1 MCIFLFLAQ
10 GDALS
15 CLLVV
20 IWFCSLIWV
29 ERHGYINTKSLL
41 VLYFIVSPAFY
52 QIQARRPF
60 QIWCANPRVL
70 TSLSTS
76 TSSIEDS
83 VTMTIYSNQIV
94 DPRNQMFLNF
104 YFSNKVSGKTVFKSV
119 CSFFIKVQYCPR
131 DWNFLT
137 RLLTLSNDGSGAP
150 RAGPRPPAKKMCS
163 CWEWVQRRPWG
174 CSEGWSTS

>member
-1 MCIFLFLAQ
+1 VCIFLFLAQ

-104 YFSNKVSGKTVFKSV
+104 YFSNKVSGKTF
-119 CSFFIKVQYCPR
+119 
-131 DWNFLT
+131 
-137 RLLTLSNDGSGAP
+137 
-150 RAGPRPPAKKMCS
+150 
-163 CWEWVQRRPWG
+163 
-174 CSEGWSTS
+174 